1 MKTIATETETET
13 EAEES
18 DFKPLTAEE
27 ADQWRS
33 RNPPIS
39 GWKVVAG
46 QALVGLLVALGVWAV
61 AGNAQ
66 AGWSAAYGALSVV
79 LPAALFAHGVLRQRV
94 SNDPRAAMVGFFGW
108 EIAKIV
114 LTVALLAAA
123 SWVVSGLSW
132 MALLVGMVVT
142 MKTYWVALLV
152 RPGVRKT
159 D

>member
-1 MKTIATETETET
+1 MKTIAPETET
-13 EAEES
+13 EAEDS
-18 DFKPLTAEE
+18 DFKPLTAQE

-39 GWKVVAG
+39 MWKVVAG
-46 QALVGLLVALGVWAV
+46 QALVGVLVALVAWALTGRSAV
-61 AGNAQ
+61 
-66 AGWSAAYGALSVV
+66 GWSAAYGALAVV
-79 LPAALFAHGVLRQRV
+79 APAALFARGMSRQQA
-94 SNDPRAAMVGFFGW
+94 SAHAGAAMAGFFGW

-114 LTVALLAAA
+114 FTIALLAAA
-123 SWVVSGLSW
+123 PWLVPGLVW
-132 MALLVGMVVT
+132 LALLAGMVVT